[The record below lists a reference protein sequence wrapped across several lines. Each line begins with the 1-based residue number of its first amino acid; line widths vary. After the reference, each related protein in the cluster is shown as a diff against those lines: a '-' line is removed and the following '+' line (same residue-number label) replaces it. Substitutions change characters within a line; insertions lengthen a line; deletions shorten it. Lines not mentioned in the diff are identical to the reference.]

1 MEEKPQRRVLIPVDE
16 SGSTL
21 NAVNWYLEEVAR
33 PGDHVIL
40 LTVVPFQVH
49 RQSNVWVSSEED
61 ENTLSESSNG
71 EDQQAQQL
79 LSPAAEQEA
88 RKELIKQAK
97 KLKDFFATQFQETRE
112 RLEREA
118 QLPAHYNPNSSRCSQ
133 EEQQQQQPEQSEEEA
148 AAKNR
153 KSLTWEAYVRQG
165 SNVGAAITEAEM
177 DMKVNFVI
185 MGTRGLGAIR
195 RVLMGSVSD
204 YVLHNSAS
212 TVIIV
217 PHLHS

>member
-21 NAVNWYLEEVAR
+21 NAVSWYLGEVAR

-49 RQSNVWVSSEED
+49 KQTNAWVSSEED
-61 ENTLSESSNG
+61 ESTPSESSSG

-79 LSPAAEQEA
+79 LAPAADQEA
-88 RKELIKQAK
+88 RKELIRQAR
-97 KLKDFFATQFQETRE
+97 KLKDFFAKQFQEAKE
-112 RLEREA
+112 RVEKQA
-118 QLPAHYNPNSSRCSQ
+118 PQSAPHNPNSSYCSQ
-133 EEQQQQQPEQSEEEA
+133 EQQSQETEA
-148 AAKNR
+148 EDEANR
-153 KSLTWEAYVRQG
+153 CKSLTWEAYVRQG
-165 SNVGAAITEAEM
+165 SNVGVAITEAVVE
-177 DMKVNFVI
+177 MKVNFVI

-195 RVLMGSVSD
+195 RVIMGSVSD
-204 YVLHNSAS
+204 YVVHNSHS

-217 PHLHS
+217 PHMQA

>member
-1 MEEKPQRRVLIPVDE
+1 MEIMGEKPQRRVLIPVDE

-21 NAVNWYLEEVAR
+21 NAVRWYLGEVAR

-49 RQSNVWVSSEED
+49 KQTNVWVSSEED
-61 ENTLSESSNG
+61 ESTPSESSSG

-79 LSPAAEQEA
+79 LAPAAEQEA
-88 RKELIKQAK
+88 RKELIRQARR
-97 KLKDFFATQFQETRE
+97 LKDFFAKQFQEAKE
-112 RLEREA
+112 HLEKQTQQSA
-118 QLPAHYNPNSSRCSQ
+118 PHNPNSSYCSQ
-133 EEQQQQQPEQSEEEA
+133 EQQSQETEA
-148 AAKNR
+148 EDETNRR

-165 SNVGAAITEAEM
+165 SNVGVAITEAVVE
-177 DMKVNFVI
+177 MKVNFVI

-204 YVLHNSAS
+204 YVVHNSQS

-217 PHLHS
+217 PHVQA